1 MANSGGETA
10 IALMLGLSASV
21 CVAMYGMY
29 TFIKKDDDD
38 DDKKGGSGG
47 STLVVQAD
55 GSVKLK

>member
-38 DDKKGGSGG
+38 DKKGGSGG
-47 STLVVQAD
+47 STVVVQAD